1 MKLRKYTILTLFL
14 FLFSTLCLN
23 GCASSRPEP
32 ATPYDG
38 TVYIRESELL
48 SYDLAD
54 YETIPTNPNGSLSV
68 PTYITKLDDQYFIV
82 DCYHNQVIYHDNL
95 TDPLYLWKVMTNDL
109 SMGHTIASDGNVYLI
124 DDTEPGSDYGKD
136 AKQQR

>member
-38 TVYIRESELL
+38 TDYVRESELL

-68 PTYITKLDDQYFIV
+68 PTYITKLDDQYR
-82 DCYHNQVIYHDNL
+82 L
-95 TDPLYLWKVMTNDL
+95 KVCLDRIIEIGDSL
-109 SMGHTIASDGNVYLI
+109 
-124 DDTEPGSDYGKD
+124 
-136 AKQQR
+136 